1 MPRASYQY
9 GTSPRKYEPDYKTS
23 TTTKKT
29 THKATLKKSE
39 AKKRI
44 EKQRA
49 QKAKQKKSRVLQVI
63 GVLGVFGML
72 LALSYREITI
82 MEMFN
87 QKKNLETQLA
97 TIQKENGQIEKSIRE
112 EESKLNWND
121 IKQTAS
127 EQLGMQTKTAVPV
140 DLENQLSTIQKE
152 NGQIEK
158 SIKEEESKLNWN
170 EIKKV
175 ASEQLGMQAKTAVPV
190 DLEKSDN
197 VETTSKLIK
206 QEETNIIEK
215 IIEYFINRQ

>member
-9 GTSPRKYEPDYKTS
+9 GTSPRKYEPEYTPR
-23 TTTKKT
+23 TTRGKATKKSGDN
-29 THKATLKKSE
+29 KKSAKKAPKKSD

-44 EKQRA
+44 EQ
-49 QKAKQKKSRVLQVI
+49 QKAKKVEERKNRTVQVI
-63 GVLGVFGML
+63 VVLAIFGML
-72 LALSYREITI
+72 LALSYREIRI

-87 QKKNLETQLA
+87 QKKDLENQLS

-127 EQLGMQTKTAVPV
+127 EQLGMQ
-140 DLENQLSTIQKE
+140 
-152 NGQIEK
+152 
-158 SIKEEESKLNWN
+158 
-170 EIKKV
+170 
-175 ASEQLGMQAKTAVPV
+175 AKTAVPV

-206 QEETNIIEK
+206 QEEINFIEK
-215 IIEYFINRQ
+215 IIAYFINR